1 MMNVFL
7 MEQLNTDVLIVGA
20 GAAGMYASVSAA
32 KSGAEV
38 ILCDKSLIS
47 RGGATVMAQMTV
59 AAAIGHQEADHWT
72 HHLYDTIQSGQ
83 GLCNEKLSYQL
94 CKNAPDKIL
103 EMRAW
108 KTDWANDN
116 TRIRQVLAPGHEV
129 KRCCYVDFL
138 NTGPAVARTLRGE
151 VAKHK
156 NIKRIS
162 GITIIDLVVKNA
174 RVSGAIGLNTETGDY
189 VSFGAKAV
197 VLAAGGLTQLF
208 ARNSAS
214 KNMGGD
220 SHALAL
226 RAGAKLIDMEFVQ
239 FFPIGHLAPR
249 LVGMD
254 PIMWDPFRYKLGGK
268 LLNGEGKQFIEN
280 YGGEDGETY
289 KVGRDLASYAIL
301 KECEAGRG
309 SPNGGAWLSFQHLS
323 KSELENAFGPIIKK
337 LASNDIDLTKQ
348 SIEVAPIAHYHM
360 GGIEVD
366 ESMETCVKGLFAA
379 GECVGGANGANRL
392 SGNAIPE
399 AFVFGDI
406 AGASAAKAKAGTN
419 TLSDKD
425 SKVALSCAMSSLLGP
440 LSGNDKSQKQTSRHL
455 LHSLQ
460 TLMWENVGVLRNT
473 QKLQTALN
481 EIKRF
486 RNDVFPSIRP
496 AHGTA
501 FNTSLMDWLDLRNS
515 LLCAETI
522 CLAASERKESRGA
535 HQMEDAPFQ
544 SNEFTKNQ
552 IISQRDGHLV
562 SSWKAVQKLD
572 FILEA
577 KSLAV
582 I

>member
-1 MMNVFL
+1 MDH
-7 MEQLNTDVLIVGA
+7 LNTDVLVVGA

-59 AAAIGHQEADHWT
+59 AAAIGHEEADHWT
-72 HHLYDTIQSGQ
+72 HHLRDTIQSGQ
-83 GLCNEKLSYQL
+83 GLCNEKLSYEL
-94 CKNAPDKIL
+94 CKNAPNKIL
-103 EMRAW
+103 EMRDW
-108 KTDWANDN
+108 KTDWANEN
-116 TRIRQVLAPGHEV
+116 ARIRQVLAPGHEV

-151 VAKHK
+151 VAKQK

-162 GITIIDLVVKNA
+162 GITIIDLVVKKA
-174 RVSGAIGLNTETGDY
+174 RVVGAIGLNTETGGF
-189 VSFGAKAV
+189 VSFAAKAV

-226 RAGAKLIDMEFVQ
+226 RAGANLMDMEFVQ

-268 LLNGEGKQFIEN
+268 LLNGQGKQFIEN

-289 KVGRDLASYAIL
+289 KVGRDLAAYAII

-309 SPNGGAWLSFQHLS
+309 SPNGGAWLSFQHLN
-323 KSELENAFGPIIKK
+323 KQQLEDAFGPIIKK
-337 LASNDIDLTKQ
+337 LANNGIDLTQQ

-366 ESMETCVKGLFAA
+366 ERMETCIEGLFAA

-406 AGASAAKAKAGTN
+406 AGSNAAKIKPADC
-419 TLSDKD
+419 TLSPQDREI
-425 SKVALSCAMSSLLGP
+425 ALSRAMNDLLSP
-440 LSGNDKSQKQTSRHL
+440 ANSNAVSQNETSRRL
-455 LHSLQ
+455 LHTLQ
-460 TLMWENVGVLRNT
+460 NLMWKDVGVLRDT
-473 QKLQTALN
+473 EKLQRALREIIRLRN
-481 EIKRF
+481 E
-486 RNDVFPSIRP
+486 VFPSIRP
-496 AHGTA
+496 KQGTA

-515 LLCAETI
+515 LLCAEAI

-535 HQMEDAPFQ
+535 HQMEDIPFK
-544 SNEFTKNQ
+544 SDEFTKNQ
-552 IISQRDGHLV
+552 IISQQDGYLV

-572 FILEA
+572 YVLEA

>member
-1 MMNVFL
+1 
-7 MEQLNTDVLIVGA
+7 
-20 GAAGMYASVSAA
+20 
-32 KSGAEV
+32 
-38 ILCDKSLIS
+38 
-47 RGGATVMAQMTV
+47 
-59 AAAIGHQEADHWT
+59 
-72 HHLYDTIQSGQ
+72 
-83 GLCNEKLSYQL
+83 
-94 CKNAPDKIL
+94 
-103 EMRAW
+103 
-108 KTDWANDN
+108 
-116 TRIRQVLAPGHEV
+116 
-129 KRCCYVDFL
+129 
-138 NTGPAVARTLRGE
+138 
-151 VAKHK
+151 
-156 NIKRIS
+156 
-162 GITIIDLVVKNA
+162 
-174 RVSGAIGLNTETGDY
+174 
-189 VSFGAKAV
+189 
-197 VLAAGGLTQLF
+197 
-208 ARNSAS
+208 
-214 KNMGGD
+214 
-220 SHALAL
+220 
-226 RAGAKLIDMEFVQ
+226 MEFVQ

-419 TLSDKD
+419 ALSDQD
-425 SKVALSCAMSSLLGP
+425 SKAALSCAMSSLLGP

-486 RNDVFPSIRP
+486 RKDVFPSIRP

>member
-1 MMNVFL
+1 MDHL
-7 MEQLNTDVLIVGA
+7 ATDVLVVGA

-32 KSGAEV
+32 KSGADV

-72 HHLYDTIQSGQ
+72 HHLNDTLESGQ

-94 CKNAPDKIL
+94 CKKAPEKIL
-103 EMRAW
+103 EMRDW

-116 TRIRQVLAPGHEV
+116 ARIRQVLAPGHKV

-156 NIKRIS
+156 KIRRIS

-174 RVSGAIGLNTETGDY
+174 RVAGAIGLNTETGDF
-189 VSFGAKAV
+189 VSFAAKAV
-197 VLAAGGLTQLF
+197 ILAAGGLTQLF

-226 RAGAKLIDMEFVQ
+226 RAGANLLDMEFVQ

-268 LLNGEGKQFIEN
+268 LLNGQRKQFIEN

-289 KVGRDLASYAIL
+289 KVGRDLAAYAII

-309 SPNGGAWLSFQHLS
+309 SPNGGAWLSFQHLT
-323 KSELENAFGPIIKK
+323 KQQLEDAFGPIIEK
-337 LASNDIDLTKQ
+337 LASNNIDLTKQ

-366 ESMETCVKGLFAA
+366 ERMETCIKGLFAA

-406 AGASAAKAKAGTN
+406 AGCNAAKIRAART
-419 TLSDKD
+419 TLTHQD
-425 SKVALSCAMSSLLGP
+425 SEIALSCVI
-440 LSGNDKSQKQTSRHL
+440 NDLQQPVGSNIKSRNNTSRRL
-455 LHSLQ
+455 LNNLQ
-460 TLMWENVGVLRNT
+460 KLMWRDVGVLRDT
-473 QKLQTALN
+473 EKLQRALS
-481 EIKRF
+481 EVR
-486 RNDVFPSIRP
+486 RLREDVFPSIRP
-496 AHGTA
+496 KQGTA

-515 LLCAETI
+515 LLCAEAI

-535 HQMEDAPFQ
+535 HQMEDIPFKIDG
-544 SNEFTKNQ
+544 FTKNQ
-552 IISQRDGHLV
+552 IISSQNGHLV
-562 SSWKAVQKLD
+562 SSWKAVQKMGFDLK
-572 FILEA
+572 E
-577 KSLAV
+577 KSMAV

>member
-1 MMNVFL
+1 MDHL
-7 MEQLNTDVLIVGA
+7 STDVLVVGA

-94 CKNAPDKIL
+94 CKKAPDKIL
-103 EMRAW
+103 EMRDW
-108 KTDWANDN
+108 KTGWANDN
-116 TRIRQVLAPGHEV
+116 ARIRQVLAPGHKI

-156 NIKRIS
+156 NIQRIS
-162 GITIIDLVVKNA
+162 GITIIDLIIKNA
-174 RVSGAIGLNTETGDY
+174 RVAGAIGLNTETGDF
-189 VSFGAKAV
+189 VSFAAKAV

-226 RAGAKLIDMEFVQ
+226 RAGANLIDMEFVQ

-268 LLNGEGKQFIEN
+268 LLNGQGKQFIEN
-280 YGGEDGETY
+280 YGGEDGATY
-289 KVGRDLASYAIL
+289 TVGRDLAAYAIL

-309 SPNGGAWLSFQHLS
+309 SPNGGAWLSFQHL
-323 KSELENAFGPIIKK
+323 KKEELEGAFGPIIKK
-337 LASNDIDLTKQ
+337 LALNDIDLTKQ

-406 AGASAAKAKAGTN
+406 AGSNAARVKASQN
-419 TLSDKD
+419 TLSNQDFEIAI
-425 SKVALSCAMSSLLGP
+425 SHAMGDLLQP
-440 LSGNDKSQKQTSRHL
+440 PSDNTLPQKQTSRGL
-455 LHSLQ
+455 LHALQ
-460 TLMWENVGVLRNT
+460 IIMWENVGVLRDT
-473 QKLQTALN
+473 KKLQKALTEITRLRN
-481 EIKRF
+481 E
-486 RNDVFPSIRP
+486 VFPSIRP
-496 AHGTA
+496 KQGTA
-501 FNTSLMDWLDLRNS
+501 FNTSLMDWLDIRNS
-515 LLCAETI
+515 LSCAEAI
-522 CLAASERKESRGA
+522 CLAASKRKESRGA
-535 HQMEDAPFQ
+535 HQMEDIPVK
-544 SNEFTKNQ
+544 SDKFTKNQ
-552 IISQRDGHLV
+552 IISERNGFLV
-562 SSWKAVQKLD
+562 SNWKEVQKLD
-572 FILEA
+572 FDLEV
-577 KSLAV
+577 KSLA
-582 I
+582 IK

>member
-1 MMNVFL
+1 MDH
-7 MEQLNTDVLIVGA
+7 LNTDVLVVGA

-59 AAAIGHQEADHWT
+59 AAAIGHEEADHWT
-72 HHLYDTIQSGQ
+72 HHLRDTIQSGQ
-83 GLCNEKLSYQL
+83 GLCNEKLSYEL
-94 CKNAPDKIL
+94 CKNAPNKIL
-103 EMRAW
+103 EMRDW
-108 KTDWANDN
+108 KTDWANEN
-116 TRIRQVLAPGHEV
+116 ARIRQVLAPGHEV

-151 VAKHK
+151 VAKQK

-162 GITIIDLVVKNA
+162 GITIIDLVVKKA
-174 RVSGAIGLNTETGDY
+174 RVVGAIGLNTETGGF
-189 VSFGAKAV
+189 VSFAAKAV

-226 RAGAKLIDMEFVQ
+226 RAGANLMDMEFVQ

-268 LLNGEGKQFIEN
+268 LLNGQGKQFIEN

-289 KVGRDLASYAIL
+289 KVGRDLAAYAII

-309 SPNGGAWLSFQHLS
+309 SPNGGAWLSFQHLN
-323 KSELENAFGPIIKK
+323 KQQLEDAFGPIIKK
-337 LASNDIDLTKQ
+337 LANNGIDLTQQ

-366 ESMETCVKGLFAA
+366 ERMETCIEGLFAA

-406 AGASAAKAKAGTN
+406 AGSNAAKVKPTDC
-419 TLSDKD
+419 TLSPQDREI
-425 SKVALSCAMSSLLGP
+425 ALSRAMNDLLSPASS
-440 LSGNDKSQKQTSRHL
+440 NAVSQNETSRRL
-455 LHSLQ
+455 LHTLQ
-460 TLMWENVGVLRNT
+460 NLMWKDVGVLRDT
-473 QKLQTALN
+473 EKLQRALREIIRLRN
-481 EIKRF
+481 E
-486 RNDVFPSIRP
+486 VFPSIRP
-496 AHGTA
+496 KQGTA

-515 LLCAETI
+515 LLCAEAI

-535 HQMEDAPFQ
+535 HQMEDIPFK
-544 SNEFTKNQ
+544 SDEFTKNQ
-552 IISQRDGHLV
+552 IISQQDGYLV

-572 FILEA
+572 YVLEA

>member
-1 MMNVFL
+1 MDH
-7 MEQLNTDVLIVGA
+7 LNTDVLVVGA

-59 AAAIGHQEADHWT
+59 AAAIGHEEADHWT
-72 HHLYDTIQSGQ
+72 HHLHDTIQSGQ
-83 GLCNEKLSYQL
+83 GLCNEKLSYEL

-103 EMRAW
+103 EMRDW
-108 KTDWANDN
+108 KTDWANEN
-116 TRIRQVLAPGHEV
+116 ARIRQVLAPGHAV

-162 GITIIDLVVKNA
+162 GITIIDLVVKKP
-174 RVSGAIGLNTETGDY
+174 RVAGAIGLNTETGEF
-189 VSFGAKAV
+189 VSFAAKAV

-226 RAGAKLIDMEFVQ
+226 RAGANLMDMEFVQ

-268 LLNGEGKQFIEN
+268 LLNGQGKQFIEN
-280 YGGEDGETY
+280 YGGDDGEIY
-289 KVGRDLASYAIL
+289 KVGRDLASYAII

-309 SPNGGAWLSFQHLS
+309 SPNGGALLSFQHLN
-323 KSELENAFGPIIKK
+323 KQQLEDAFGPIIKK
-337 LASNDIDLTKQ
+337 LANNDIDLTKQ

-366 ESMETCVKGLFAA
+366 ERMETCIKGLFAA

-406 AGASAAKAKAGTN
+406 AGSNAAKAKAAAG
-419 TLSDKD
+419 TLSPQD
-425 SKVALSCAMSSLLGP
+425 SEIALSRVMNDLLPPASS
-440 LSGNDKSQKQTSRHL
+440 NVISQNETSRRL
-455 LHSLQ
+455 LHTLQ
-460 TLMWENVGVLRNT
+460 KLMWRDVGVLRDT
-473 QKLQTALN
+473 EKLRSALS
-481 EIKRF
+481 EIRRIRK
-486 RNDVFPSIRP
+486 DVLPSIRP
-496 AHGTA
+496 KHGMA
-501 FNTSLMDWLDLRNS
+501 FNTSLMNWLDLRNS
-515 LLCAETI
+515 LLCAEAI

-535 HQMEDAPFQ
+535 HQMEDIPFK
-544 SNEFTKNQ
+544 SDEFTKNQ
-552 IISQRDGHLV
+552 IISQQKECLV
-562 SSWKAVQKLD
+562 SSWKAVQK
-572 FILEA
+572 IEYELEA
-577 KSLAV
+577 KSSA
-582 I
+582 II

>member
-1 MMNVFL
+1 MV
-7 MEQLNTDVLIVGA
+7 QLNTDVLIVGA
-20 GAAGMYASVSAA
+20 GAAGMYASISAA

-59 AAAIGHQEADHWT
+59 AAAIGHQEPDHWT
-72 HHLYDTIQSGQ
+72 HHLRDTIRSGQ

-94 CKNAPDKIL
+94 CKHAPDKIL
-103 EMRAW
+103 EMRDW

-116 TRIRQVLAPGHEV
+116 GRIKQVLAPGHEV

-151 VAKHK
+151 VAKNK
-156 NIKRIS
+156 NIKRLS
-162 GITIIDLVVKNA
+162 SITIIDIVVKNS
-174 RVSGAIGLNTETGDY
+174 RVAGAIGLNTETGEY
-189 VSFGAKAV
+189 IFFRAKAV

-220 SHALAL
+220 AHSLAL
-226 RAGAKLIDMEFVQ
+226 RAGANLIDMEFVQ

-249 LVGMD
+249 LIGMD

-289 KVGRDLASYAIL
+289 KVGRDLAAYAIL

-309 SPNGGAWLSFQHLS
+309 SPSGGAWLSFQHLS
-323 KSELENAFGPIIKK
+323 KSDLEIAFGPIIKK
-337 LASNDIDLTKQ
+337 LASNDIDLTQQ

-406 AGASAAKAKAGTN
+406 AGTNSAKVKTDSNAISQQEAETE
-419 TLSDKD
+419 LSRAIIVI
-425 SKVALSCAMSSLLGP
+425 SKPAHVNGKTTKETA
-440 LSGNDKSQKQTSRHL
+440 RRV

-460 TLMWENVGVLRNT
+460 RLMWENVGVLRDA
-473 QKLQTALN
+473 QKLQIALC
-481 EIKRF
+481 EIKRL
-486 RNDVFPSIRP
+486 RNDVFPLLRP
-496 AHGTA
+496 TQGTV

-515 LLCAETI
+515 LLCAEAI

-535 HQMEDAPFQ
+535 HQMEDIPFKLE
-544 SNEFTKNQ
+544 EFAKNQ
-552 IISQRDGHLV
+552 IISSRNGNLI
-562 SSWKAVQKLD
+562 SSWKTLERLD
-572 FILEA
+572 FDLKT
-577 KSLAV
+577 KSLAEA
-582 I
+582 

>member
-1 MMNVFL
+1 MDHL
-7 MEQLNTDVLIVGA
+7 ITDVLVVGA

-32 KSGAEV
+32 KLGAEV

-59 AAAIGHQEADHWT
+59 AAAIGHQEADNWT

-94 CKNAPDKIL
+94 CKKAPDKIL
-103 EMRAW
+103 EMRDW

-116 TRIRQVLAPGHEV
+116 ARIRQVLAPGHKV

-138 NTGPAVARTLRGE
+138 NTGPAVARALRGE
-151 VAKHK
+151 VAKNK
-156 NIKRIS
+156 KIRRIS

-174 RVSGAIGLNTETGDY
+174 RVAGAIGLNTETGSF
-189 VSFGAKAV
+189 VSFAAKAV

-226 RAGAKLIDMEFVQ
+226 RAGANLMDMEFVQ

-268 LLNGEGKQFIEN
+268 LLNGQGKQFIEN
-280 YGGEDGETY
+280 YGGEDGATY
-289 KVGRDLASYAIL
+289 TVGRDLAAYAIL

-309 SPNGGAWLSFQHLS
+309 SPNGGAWLSFQHLN
-323 KSELENAFGPIIKK
+323 KQELEDAFGPIIKK
-337 LASNDIDLTKQ
+337 LASSDIDLTKQ
-348 SIEVAPIAHYHM
+348 SIEVSPIAHYHM

-366 ESMETCVKGLFAA
+366 ESMETSVKGLFAA

-406 AGASAAKAKAGTN
+406 AGSNAAKVKAGSS
-419 TLSDKD
+419 TLSTQDFEIAISHVMND
-425 SKVALSCAMSSLLGP
+425 LLKSP
-440 LSGNDKSQKQTSRHL
+440 SDNAPSQKETSRRL
-455 LHSLQ
+455 LQALQ
-460 TLMWENVGVLRNT
+460 TIMWENVGVLRDT
-473 QKLQTALN
+473 KKLQTALT

-486 RNDVFPSIRP
+486 RNEVFPSIRP
-496 AHGTA
+496 KQGKA

-515 LLCAETI
+515 LLCAEAI
-522 CLAASERKESRGA
+522 CLAASQRKESRGA
-535 HQMEDAPFQ
+535 HQMEDIPFK
-544 SNEFTKNQ
+544 SDEFTKNQ
-552 IISQRDGHLV
+552 IISGHDGLLV
-562 SSWKAVQKLD
+562 SSWKVVQKLD
-572 FILEA
+572 FDLEL

-582 I
+582 T

>member
-1 MMNVFL
+1 MDH
-7 MEQLNTDVLIVGA
+7 LNTDVLVVGA

-32 KSGAEV
+32 KSSAEV

-59 AAAIGHQEADHWT
+59 AAAIGHEEADHWT
-72 HHLYDTIQSGQ
+72 HHLRDTIQSGQ
-83 GLCNEKLSYQL
+83 GLCNEKLSYEL
-94 CKNAPDKIL
+94 CKNAPNKIL
-103 EMRAW
+103 EMRDW
-108 KTDWANDN
+108 KTDWANEN
-116 TRIRQVLAPGHEV
+116 ARIRQVLAPGHEV

-151 VAKHK
+151 VAKQK

-162 GITIIDLVVKNA
+162 GITIIDLVVKKA
-174 RVSGAIGLNTETGDY
+174 RVVGAIGLNTETGGF
-189 VSFGAKAV
+189 VSFAAKAV

-226 RAGAKLIDMEFVQ
+226 RAGANLMDMEFVQ

-268 LLNGEGKQFIEN
+268 LLNGQGKQFIEN

-289 KVGRDLASYAIL
+289 KVGRDLAAYAII

-309 SPNGGAWLSFQHLS
+309 SPNGGAWLNFQHLN
-323 KSELENAFGPIIKK
+323 KQQLEDAFGPIIKK
-337 LASNDIDLTKQ
+337 LANNGIDLTQQ

-366 ESMETCVKGLFAA
+366 ERMETCIEGLFAA

-406 AGASAAKAKAGTN
+406 AGSNAAKVKPADC
-419 TLSDKD
+419 TLSPQDREI
-425 SKVALSCAMSSLLGP
+425 ALSRAMNDLLSPASS
-440 LSGNDKSQKQTSRHL
+440 NAVSQNETSRRL
-455 LHSLQ
+455 LHTLQ
-460 TLMWENVGVLRNT
+460 NLMWKDVGVLRDT
-473 QKLQTALN
+473 EKLQRALREIIRLRN
-481 EIKRF
+481 E
-486 RNDVFPSIRP
+486 VFPSIRP
-496 AHGTA
+496 KQGTA

-515 LLCAETI
+515 LLCAEAI

-535 HQMEDAPFQ
+535 HQMEDIP
-544 SNEFTKNQ
+544 SKSDEFTKNQ
-552 IISQRDGHLV
+552 IISQQDGYLV

-572 FILEA
+572 YVLEA

>member
-1 MMNVFL
+1 MDH
-7 MEQLNTDVLIVGA
+7 LNTDVLVVGA

-38 ILCDKSLIS
+38 ILADKSLIS

-59 AAAIGHQEADHWT
+59 AAAIGHEEADHWT
-72 HHLYDTIQSGQ
+72 HHLRDTIHSGQ
-83 GLCNEKLSYQL
+83 GLCNEKLSYEL
-94 CKNAPDKIL
+94 CKNAPNKIL
-103 EMRAW
+103 EMRDW
-108 KTDWANDN
+108 KTDWANEN
-116 TRIRQVLAPGHEV
+116 ARIRQVLAPGHEV

-151 VAKHK
+151 VAKQK

-162 GITIIDLVVKNA
+162 GITIIDLVVKKG
-174 RVSGAIGLNTETGDY
+174 RVVGAIGLNTETGVF
-189 VSFGAKAV
+189 VSFAAKAV

-226 RAGAKLIDMEFVQ
+226 RAGANLMDMEFVQ

-268 LLNGEGKQFIEN
+268 LLNGQGKQFIEN

-289 KVGRDLASYAIL
+289 KVGRDLAAYAII

-309 SPNGGAWLSFQHLS
+309 SPNGGAWLSFQHLN
-323 KSELENAFGPIIKK
+323 KQQLQDAFGPIIKK
-337 LASNDIDLTKQ
+337 LANNGIDLTQQ

-366 ESMETCVKGLFAA
+366 ERMETCIEGLFAA

-406 AGASAAKAKAGTN
+406 AGSNAAKVKPADC
-419 TLSDKD
+419 TLYPQD
-425 SKVALSCAMSSLLGP
+425 SEIALSRAMNDLLSPASS
-440 LSGNDKSQKQTSRHL
+440 NAVSQNGTSRRL

-460 TLMWENVGVLRNT
+460 NLMWKDVGVLRDT
-473 QKLQTALN
+473 EKLQRALR
-481 EIKRF
+481 EIRRF
-486 RNDVFPSIRP
+486 RKEVFPSIRP
-496 AHGTA
+496 KQGTA

-515 LLCAETI
+515 LLCAEAI

-535 HQMEDAPFQ
+535 HQMENIPSKSD
-544 SNEFTKNQ
+544 EFTKNQ
-552 IISQRDGHLV
+552 IISQQDGYLV

-572 FILEA
+572 YVLEA

>member
-1 MMNVFL
+1 MDH
-7 MEQLNTDVLIVGA
+7 LNTDVLVVGA

-38 ILCDKSLIS
+38 IICDKSLIS

-59 AAAIGHQEADHWT
+59 AAAIGHEEADHWT
-72 HHLYDTIQSGQ
+72 HHLRDTIHSGQ
-83 GLCNEKLSYQL
+83 GLCNEKLSYEL
-94 CKNAPDKIL
+94 CKNAPNKIL
-103 EMRAW
+103 EMRDW
-108 KTDWANDN
+108 KTDWANEN
-116 TRIRQVLAPGHEV
+116 ARIRQVLAPGHEV

-151 VAKHK
+151 VAKQK

-162 GITIIDLVVKNA
+162 GITIIDLVVKKC
-174 RVSGAIGLNTETGDY
+174 RVVGAIGLNTETGVF
-189 VSFGAKAV
+189 VSFAAKAV

-226 RAGAKLIDMEFVQ
+226 RAGANLMDMEFVQ

-268 LLNGEGKQFIEN
+268 LLNGQGKQFIEN

-289 KVGRDLASYAIL
+289 KVGRDLAAYAII

-309 SPNGGAWLSFQHLS
+309 SPNGGAWLSFQHLN
-323 KSELENAFGPIIKK
+323 KQQLEDAFGPIIKK
-337 LASNDIDLTKQ
+337 LANNGIDLTQQ

-366 ESMETCVKGLFAA
+366 ERMETCIEGLFAA

-406 AGASAAKAKAGTN
+406 AGSNAAKIKPADC
-419 TLSDKD
+419 TLSPQDREI
-425 SKVALSCAMSSLLGP
+425 ALSRAMNDLLSPASS
-440 LSGNDKSQKQTSRHL
+440 NAVSQNETSRRL
-455 LHSLQ
+455 LHTLQ
-460 TLMWENVGVLRNT
+460 NLMWKDVGVLRDT
-473 QKLQTALN
+473 EKLQRALREIIRLRN
-481 EIKRF
+481 E
-486 RNDVFPSIRP
+486 VFPSIRP
-496 AHGTA
+496 KQGTA

-515 LLCAETI
+515 LLCAEAI

-535 HQMEDAPFQ
+535 HQMEDIP
-544 SNEFTKNQ
+544 SKSDEFTKNQ
-552 IISQRDGHLV
+552 IISQQDGYLV

-572 FILEA
+572 YVLEA

>member
-1 MMNVFL
+1 MDHL
-7 MEQLNTDVLIVGA
+7 STDVLVVGA
-20 GAAGMYASVSAA
+20 GAAGMYASVSAS
-32 KSGAEV
+32 KSGADV
-38 ILCDKSLIS
+38 MLCDKSLIS

-59 AAAIGHQEADHWT
+59 AAAIAHQEADHWT
-72 HHLYDTIQSGQ
+72 HHLHDTIQSGQ

-94 CKNAPDKIL
+94 CKNAPKKIL
-103 EMRAW
+103 EMRDW

-116 TRIRQVLAPGHEV
+116 ARIRQVLAPGHEV

-138 NTGPAVARTLRGE
+138 NTGPAVARTLRGK

-174 RVSGAIGLNTETGDY
+174 RVVGAIGLHTETGDF
-189 VSFGAKAV
+189 VSFTAKAV

-226 RAGAKLIDMEFVQ
+226 RAGANLIDMEFVQ

-268 LLNGEGKQFIEN
+268 LLNGQGEQFIEN

-289 KVGRDLASYAIL
+289 KVGRDLAAFAII

-323 KSELENAFGPIIKK
+323 KQQLEDAFGPIIKK

-366 ESMETCVKGLFAA
+366 ERMETCIKGLFAA

-406 AGASAAKAKAGTN
+406 AGSNAAKVRAASSN
-419 TLSDKD
+419 LSDQD
-425 SKVALSCAMSSLLGP
+425 SEIALSRVMNDLLQPAGC
-440 LSGNDKSQKQTSRHL
+440 NITSQNENSRRL
-455 LHSLQ
+455 LHALQ
-460 TLMWENVGVLRNT
+460 KLMWRDVGVLRDT
-473 QKLQTALN
+473 GKLQRALN
-481 EIKRF
+481 EVRRF
-486 RNDVFPSIRP
+486 RKDIFPLIRP
-496 AHGTA
+496 KQGMA

-515 LLCAETI
+515 LLCAEAI

-535 HQMEDAPFQ
+535 HQMEDIPFK
-544 SNEFTKNQ
+544 SDKFTKNQ
-552 IISQRDGHLV
+552 IISSHNGHLI

-572 FILEA
+572 FDLKE

-582 I
+582 V

>member
-1 MMNVFL
+1 MDH
-7 MEQLNTDVLIVGA
+7 LNTDVLVVGA

-59 AAAIGHQEADHWT
+59 AAAIGHEEADHWT
-72 HHLYDTIQSGQ
+72 HHLRDTIQSGQ
-83 GLCNEKLSYQL
+83 GLCNEKLSYEL
-94 CKNAPDKIL
+94 CKNAPNKIL
-103 EMRAW
+103 EMRDW
-108 KTDWANDN
+108 KTDWANEN
-116 TRIRQVLAPGHEV
+116 ARIRQVLAPGHEV

-151 VAKHK
+151 VAKQK

-162 GITIIDLVVKNA
+162 GITIIDLVVKKA
-174 RVSGAIGLNTETGDY
+174 RVVGAIGLNTETGGF
-189 VSFGAKAV
+189 VSFAAKAV

-226 RAGAKLIDMEFVQ
+226 RAGANLMDMEFVQ

-268 LLNGEGKQFIEN
+268 LLNGQGKQFIEN

-289 KVGRDLASYAIL
+289 KVGRDLAAYAII

-309 SPNGGAWLSFQHLS
+309 SPNGGAWLSFQHLN
-323 KSELENAFGPIIKK
+323 KQQLEDAFGPIIKK
-337 LASNDIDLTKQ
+337 LANNGIDLTQQ

-366 ESMETCVKGLFAA
+366 ERMETCIEGLFAA

-406 AGASAAKAKAGTN
+406 AGSNAAKIKPADC
-419 TLSDKD
+419 TLSPQDREI
-425 SKVALSCAMSSLLGP
+425 ALSRAMNDLLSPASS
-440 LSGNDKSQKQTSRHL
+440 NAVSQNETSRRL
-455 LHSLQ
+455 LHTLQ
-460 TLMWENVGVLRNT
+460 NLMWKDVGVLRDT
-473 QKLQTALN
+473 EKLQRALREIIRLRN
-481 EIKRF
+481 E
-486 RNDVFPSIRP
+486 VFPSIRP
-496 AHGTA
+496 KQGTA

-515 LLCAETI
+515 LLCAEAI

-535 HQMEDAPFQ
+535 HQMEDIP
-544 SNEFTKNQ
+544 SKSDEFTKNQ
-552 IISQRDGHLV
+552 IISQQDGYLV

-572 FILEA
+572 YVLEA